1 MNNCSWIQKIFA
13 NVKDCQKMFQG
24 PFTNIILEF
33 YLVDMWMYQNQIFS
47 DNERFFLD
55 SHFQST
61 LILRFW
67 DYSEAT
73 LKPTKLNWN
82 QTEFWNQFKTT
93 LKVFCDYSETIL
105 QLLYSLTTLTLWL
118 WNNSETILRQL
129 WDNSESETTLRLLSG
144 YSQATLRLLS
154 GYPETPLRNI
164 LGLR

>member
-105 QLLYSLTTLTLWL
+105 QLLYSETTLRLLWDF
-118 WNNSETILRQL
+118 SETTPRLSLKLLWDYYLWDYSKTTLRQL
-129 WDNSESETTLRLLSG
+129 WDN
-144 YSQATLRLLS
+144 
-154 GYPETPLRNI
+154 
-164 LGLR
+164 